1 MSETRTRVGSAAL
14 LLCLGGF
21 GLTACGSDSTT
32 SSGGSSSASPSIA
45 NCATGNINAAG
56 ASSQKNA
63 IDTWVANYQQACAGS
78 TINYQSV
85 GSGAGIQSFNQGSI
99 AFAGSDS
106 ALKVP
111 DEQNAANKRCSG
123 GQAINLP
130 MVAGPIA
137 VAYNLS
143 GVSGLILDAPTMADI
158 FATKITKWNDPAI
171 AALNPGVTLPSTAI
185 QAFHRSDASGTT
197 DNFTKYLAAAAP
209 QQWTYATG
217 KEWTAPGGQ
226 GAKGSEGV
234 TSAIQQTD
242 GAIGYVEFSY
252 AQTAKLGVTTVATG
266 APQPVPL
273 TPENVANGVAQAT
286 VSGSGNNLPLNLNS
300 TYTTKAA
307 NAYPILLV
315 TYEITCSAGLP
326 SDQSALVKS
335 FLGYTASAGGQGI
348 LSGLG
353 YAPLPASIQSQVQ
366 SAVQTIS

>member
-1 MSETRTRVGSAAL
+1 MRPGRRA
-14 LLCLGGF
+14 
-21 GLTACGSDSTT
+21 
-32 SSGGSSSASPSIA
+32 
-45 NCATGNINAAG
+45 
-56 ASSQKNA
+56 QKNA

-85 GSGAGIQSFNQGSI
+85 GSGAGIQSFTQGSI
-99 AFAGSDS
+99 SFAGSDS

-252 AQTAKLGVTTVATG
+252 AKTANLGVTTVATG

-273 TPENVANGVAQAT
+273 TPRER
-286 VSGSGNNLPLNLNS
+286 
-300 TYTTKAA
+300 
-307 NAYPILLV
+307 
-315 TYEITCSAGLP
+315 
-326 SDQSALVKS
+326 
-335 FLGYTASAGGQGI
+335 GQRCGTGD
-348 LSGLG
+348 GLG
-353 YAPLPASIQSQVQ
+353 LGQQPSAQPELHLHDEGGKRLPDPPGHLRDHLLDGAAERPVGAGQELPRLHRQRRRAGHPLRPRLRAPAGVHPVAGPVRGPDDQLSQRLDRTT
-366 SAVQTIS
+366 AVPPRWSTPPGRHRWVVPISCRAAVDALDDARRFGD